1 MQSCHVFCSVQI
13 YGSSQG
19 RAVRLRQWTY
29 GKLRIESSPTGPM
42 LPRNTEGVT
51 NSNDGRVYPDN
62 QLFLAGGEDDKMY
75 PVIAVDTLH

>member
-1 MQSCHVFCSVQI
+1 MHSCHVFCSVQI